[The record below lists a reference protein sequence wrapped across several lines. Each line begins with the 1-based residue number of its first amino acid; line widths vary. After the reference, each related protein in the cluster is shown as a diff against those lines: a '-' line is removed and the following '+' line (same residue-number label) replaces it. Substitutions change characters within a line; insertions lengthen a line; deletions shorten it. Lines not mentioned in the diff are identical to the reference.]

1 MIPITILI
9 SLYNA
14 AHDWPAC
21 WESIRAQT
29 FVHWECVVVDD
40 GSTDETAMQLVAHAA
55 QDQRLRVITNERN
68 IGLTASLNRGLKEAQ
83 GEYVARLNVEDKPA
97 PVRLER
103 QYAYFHENP
112 TLGILGSAYE
122 ENRPL
127 GLQTVIMPLT
137 HTGIVWQLS
146 FQNALMHAAVMAKR
160 EVMLEAGGYDERL
173 RYAQDYDLWERLIGK
188 TRFANLP
195 EILLNYAVHPDGVS
209 QKKQAEHQGIAEGVS
224 QRRLKTLLGEDIPM
238 QTVQQLRTWYSQMP
252 VSLSRDILSRMGLYF
267 RILDRLKEDSSL
279 DRAELGRIRGEWHAR
294 IARLMPD
301 WSDVRAAGWGWQD
314 VMGTGTRL
322 IGQRVLGE

>member
-1 MIPITILI
+1 MTMIPITILI

-29 FVHWECVVVDD
+29 FVHWECLVVDD
-40 GSTDETAMQLVAHAA
+40 GSTDETAVQLAAHAA
-55 QDQRLRVITNERN
+55 QDSRLCIITNERN
-68 IGLTASLNRGLKEAQ
+68 RGLTGSLNRG
-83 GEYVARLNVEDKPA
+83 LNVEDKPA
-97 PVRLER
+97 PTRLE
-103 QYAYFHENP
+103 QQFAHFHDVP
-112 TLGILGSAYE
+112 ALGVLGSAYE

-127 GLQTVIMPLT
+127 GLQTVTMPLT

-160 EVMLEAGGYDERL
+160 DLMLEVGGYDERL

-195 EILLNYAVHPDGVS
+195 TVLLNYAVHPDGVQ
-209 QKKQAEHQGIAEGVS
+209 QKKQAEHQSIAEGVS
-224 QRRLKTLLGEDIPM
+224 QRRLKTLLGEDLPVE
-238 QTVQQLRTWYSQMP
+238 TVQQLRTWYAQMP
-252 VSLSRDILSRMGLYF
+252 VSASRARLQTMGLYF
-267 RILDRLKEDSSL
+267 RVLDRLKEDASL
-279 DRAELGRIRGEWHAR
+279 DWAELGRIRGEWHTR
-294 IARLMPD
+294 IARLLPD

-314 VMGTGTRL
+314 VMGIGTRL
-322 IGQRVLGE
+322 IGQRVLGGEA